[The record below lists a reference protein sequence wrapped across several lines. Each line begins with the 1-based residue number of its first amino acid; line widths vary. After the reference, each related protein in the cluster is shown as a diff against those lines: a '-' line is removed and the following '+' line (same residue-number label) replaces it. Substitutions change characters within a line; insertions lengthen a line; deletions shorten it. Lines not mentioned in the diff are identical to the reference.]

1 MQLSRSSSP
10 GSPRRWGVIGLVNVQ
25 LALVDGE
32 ISVLEANPRASRT
45 VPFASKATGVNLV
58 EAACRLMAGAPL
70 ASLALPQRRRGGD
83 VSVKAAVL
91 PFARFPGSD
100 PVLGPEMRST
110 GEVMA
115 TADDFPSAFGKA
127 ERAAGRP
134 LPQSGTVFVS
144 VRDADKRAIVPV
156 AATLAGLGF
165 RLVATAGTGPL
176 TEAGVDVE
184 MAAKVSEAAGGDAT
198 VVDLIRR
205 ERCDLVINTPQESGA
220 ARSDGYLIRE
230 AALAARVPC
239 VTTVAGA
246 AACVQAI
253 AHARTENALSL
264 QERLAEARTA

>member
-1 MQLSRSSSP
+1 M
-10 GSPRRWGVIGLVNVQ
+10 
-25 LALVDGE
+25 
-32 ISVLEANPRASRT
+32 
-45 VPFASKATGVNLV
+45 
-58 EAACRLMAGAPL
+58 
-70 ASLALPQRRRGGD
+70 
-83 VSVKAAVL
+83 SVKAAVL

-156 AATLAGLGF
+156 AATLAGLG
-165 RLVATAGTGPL
+165 LPVATAGTGAAL
-176 TEAGVDVE
+176 AEAGVDVE